1 MDQRYIKKEQQIR
14 YAFKTLLANKYF
26 EDISV
31 SELCRLASIDRK
43 TFYLHY
49 QSLDDLL
56 EATQKELTDEFSN
69 LVKGLDPID
78 DLYECTK
85 QFFYFSES
93 QGRFYERLTLNNE
106 NSYIRNQM
114 IKDVMTRSVD
124 ETTISMDRSFKIGY
138 IVNATL
144 YFYKEWVRREKK
156 MPINDIIDLTVNTI
170 RNGINK

>member
-26 EDISV
+26 EDVSV

-56 EATQKELTDEFSN
+56 QTTQKQLADDFSN

-85 QFFYFSES
+85 QFFHFSES
-93 QGRFYERLTLNNE
+93 QGKFY
-106 NSYIRNQM
+106 
-114 IKDVMTRSVD
+114 
-124 ETTISMDRSFKIGY
+124 
-138 IVNATL
+138 
-144 YFYKEWVRREKK
+144 
-156 MPINDIIDLTVNTI
+156 
-170 RNGINK
+170 

>member
-14 YAFKTLLANKYF
+14 YAFKTLLASKYF

-56 EATQKELTDEFSN
+56 EATQKQLADDFST

-93 QGRFYERLTLNNE
+93 QGKFYERLTINSE
-106 NSYIRNQM
+106 NAYIRNQM

-124 ETTISMDRSFKIGY
+124 ETAITMDRSFKIGY
-138 IVNATL
+138 VVNATL
-144 YFYKEWVRREKK
+144 FFYKEWVKRGKK
-156 MPINDIIDLTVNTI
+156 MLIDDIIDLTVKTI
-170 RNGINK
+170 RDGTNS

>member
-1 MDQRYIKKEQQIR
+1 MNYHE
-14 YAFKTLLANKYF
+14 
-26 EDISV
+26 S
-31 SELCRLASIDRK
+31 
-43 TFYLHY
+43 
-49 QSLDDLL
+49 
-56 EATQKELTDEFSN
+56 ATQKQLADEFSN

-124 ETTISMDRSFKIGY
+124 ETTITMDRSFKIGY
-138 IVNATL
+138 IVNTTL
-144 YFYKEWVRREKK
+144 CFYKEWVRREKK
-156 MPINDIIDLTVNTI
+156 MPIDDIIDLTVKTI
-170 RNGINK
+170 KDGVNC